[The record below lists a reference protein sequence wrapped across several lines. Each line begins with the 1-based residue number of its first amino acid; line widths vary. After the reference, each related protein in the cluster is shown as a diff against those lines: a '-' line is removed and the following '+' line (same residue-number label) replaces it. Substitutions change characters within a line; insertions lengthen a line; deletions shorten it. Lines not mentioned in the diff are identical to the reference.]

1 VDALVA
7 EAWDGRMLF
16 TSFLNGS
23 SMMLDEVLDEG
34 IDKISRLTGGFGWP
48 GDTLR
53 VSDGEAFLDVVASS
67 KASSSRGS
75 ESSRVRVR
83 PVWLAWI
90 EATCPPVPARD
101 GD

>member
-1 VDALVA
+1 
-7 EAWDGRMLF
+7 
-16 TSFLNGS
+16 
-23 SMMLDEVLDEG
+23 MMLNEVLGKG
-34 IDKISRLTGGFGWP
+34 IDKISRLAGGFGWLA
-48 GDTLR
+48 DTLR
-53 VSDGEAFLDVVASS
+53 VSDGEALLDVVVSF
-67 KASSSRGS
+67 KASSSRGG